1 MNNLGFVVAC
11 VAGWVNRH
19 QQHVIEYLQEEV
31 RVLKELHGGKRLR
44 FSNEQRC
51 RLAAKAKKVRF
62 SRLNAIAQI
71 VTPQTLLRWHR
82 KLIAKKYDSSGVRK
96 PGRPRKAEEIR
107 ELVIRMAE
115 ENRLWGYTRISGA
128 LYNLGYEIS
137 RGTVCE
143 VLKAAGIEPAPE
155 RGRKTTWS
163 EFLKAHWEVLAASDF
178 FNIEVWTR
186 WGLVRYDIFFVMRL
200 ATREVQIA
208 GIVPSANGMWMEQVA
223 RNLTDPVDG
232 FLRDCRFLIHDRS
245 SLFTDQFREILGAVG
260 VESVKLPPRSPNLN
274 AFAERFV
281 RTIKENCL
289 DQMILFGESSLR
301 KAVREFVEH
310 YHTER
315 NHQGLGNRI
324 LKPSFEETEIE
335 GCVACR
341 KRLGGMLKYYHRK
354 AA

>member
-1 MNNLGFVVAC
+1 MTCL
-11 VAGWVNRH
+11 AGWVNRH
-19 QQHVIEYLQEEV
+19 QQQVIEYLQEEV
-31 RVLKELHGGKRLR
+31 RVLKELHRGKRLH
-44 FSNEQRC
+44 FSDEQRC
-51 RLAAKAKKVRF
+51 RLAAKAKKLRF
-62 SRLNAIAQI
+62 SRLKAIAGI

-82 KLIAKKYDSSGVRK
+82 RLIAQKYDSSGTRK
-96 PGRPRKAEEIR
+96 PGRPRKADEIR
-107 ELVIRMAE
+107 DLVVRMAE

-137 RGTVCE
+137 RSTVCE

-163 EFLKAHWEVLAASDF
+163 EFLRTHWEVLAPADF
-178 FNIEVWTR
+178 FNVEVWTR

-200 ATREVQIA
+200 ATREVRVA
-208 GIVPSANGMWMEQVA
+208 GIVPTANGMWMQQVA

-232 FLRDCRFLIHDRS
+232 FLRGCRFLLYDRS
-245 SLFTDQFREILGAVG
+245 SLFTGQFREVLRAVG
-260 VESVKLPPRSPNLN
+260 IESVRLPPRSPNLN

-281 RTIKENCL
+281 RTIKESCL

-301 KAVREFVEH
+301 KAIHEFVEH

-324 LKPSFEETEIE
+324 LKLLFEETDME
-335 GCVACR
+335 GGVACR
-341 KRLGGMLKYYHRK
+341 KRLGGTLNYYHRK